1 MDASRDV
8 IGLINGDVAP
18 SLPGLLPKPPHDDWL
33 LTWEDTAV
41 LHFLFPTSWV
51 QLHQPQLQMF
61 RDPNASR
68 VLWLGSIA
76 GEHVAVLESQVEAAE
91 LVKSDLRSALSSS
104 PMEAAHVSRSDSVN
118 PNAPLN
124 SPFVDFKLSVGC
136 VSFFVFFFCLF
147 YLSQSGAHSL
157 HFPAEIIASA
167 VIKNPS
173 LYSRWL
179 IEPLS
184 WFETTF

>member
-8 IGLINGDVAP
+8 IGLINGDVAASLPGPLPKRPPPRPNGLTFDMRRHRSP
-18 SLPGLLPKPPHDDWL
+18 SLPVSHRLTSAPPAYP
-33 LTWEDTAV
+33 E
-41 LHFLFPTSWV
+41 
-51 QLHQPQLQMF
+51 LQMF
-61 RDPNASR
+61 GDPNASR

-76 GEHVAVLESQVEAAE
+76 GEHVAVLESQVEAAG
-91 LVKSDLRSALSSS
+91 LVKSDLRSAPSSS
-104 PMEAAHVSRSDSVN
+104 PLEAAHVSRSDSVN

-136 VSFFVFFFCLF
+136 VSFLVFFFFWF

-167 VIKNPS
+167 ATTVIKNPS
-173 LYSRWL
+173 LYSR
-179 IEPLS
+179 
-184 WFETTF
+184 